1 MKIIR
6 NYILSDFLK
15 SFIFSFLFISLV
27 MVLGNLIKL
36 SDMVIRKGVSFS
48 EAIKIFIFLLPYLLS
63 FILPISLLLGI
74 LLSIGRLTSE
84 NEIMALNVLGISS
97 LKILEFLLIMG
108 IIFSLTLF
116 ILNDKVF
123 PHFHYLYHIQTK
135 NLKTEKITSF
145 IEPGIFLEN
154 FGDFILHVEDVEE
167 NRLKNIFIYTIKE
180 NRLNEVTFAK
190 RGEFIIENKKL
201 KMKLEDGF
209 QDRVDPKNPEK
220 FLRLNFKILFTEMPI
235 LRDPGKI
242 EKKPQDL
249 TFKELREKINHL
261 KKLGIN
267 PKKLELNLHKRISLS
282 FTPIVFIIL
291 GFGIALNLKHRAKSI
306 NFGIAFL
313 CVGFFYLFL
322 ILGEALSCT
331 INLPPLAGMWF
342 PNLLFLGIGI
352 YFIKHAHLR

>member
-220 FLRLNFKILFTEMPI
+220 FLRLNFKILFS
-235 LRDPGKI
+235 R
-242 EKKPQDL
+242 
-249 TFKELREKINHL
+249 F
-261 KKLGIN
+261 
-267 PKKLELNLHKRISLS
+267 
-282 FTPIVFIIL
+282 
-291 GFGIALNLKHRAKSI
+291 
-306 NFGIAFL
+306 FL
-313 CVGFFYLFL
+313 QKCLF
-322 ILGEALSCT
+322 
-331 INLPPLAGMWF
+331 
-342 PNLLFLGIGI
+342 
-352 YFIKHAHLR
+352 